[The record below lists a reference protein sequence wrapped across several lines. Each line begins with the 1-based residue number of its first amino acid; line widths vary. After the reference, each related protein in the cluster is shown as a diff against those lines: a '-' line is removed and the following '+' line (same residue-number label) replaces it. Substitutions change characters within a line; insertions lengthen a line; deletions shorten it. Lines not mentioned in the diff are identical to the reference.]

1 MKIDRQ
7 LVMTAALDLLDAR
20 GLEGL
25 TMRKLADALGVQAPA
40 LYWHFPNKQA
50 LLDDMAEALL
60 EGVPASMVVSE
71 RTEDVLESLAI
82 QLRAALLSRRDG
94 ARVFAGTFVA
104 RPNAMELA
112 EIGFAAMARAGIT
125 GKQAVNGLLSLF
137 YFILGFVIEE
147 QALAEQSAAAGGAH
161 PLSGKLAEFDRGKY
175 PFVEALLPDLLKAD
189 HEERFRFGLNLIVG
203 RLVTVKQPDCR

>member
-7 LVMTAALDLLDAR
+7 LVMTAALDLLDR
-20 GLEGL
+20 GGLEGL

-50 LLDDMAEALL
+50 LLDEMAESLL

-71 RTEDVLESLAI
+71 RTEDVLKSLAI

-104 RPNAMELA
+104 RPNAMQLA
-112 EIGFAAMARAGIT
+112 EIGFSALARDGIT

-147 QALAEQSAAAGGAH
+147 QALAEQSAAAGG
-161 PLSGKLAEFDRGKY
+161 GIR
-175 PFVEALLPDLLKAD
+175 
-189 HEERFRFGLNLIVG
+189 
-203 RLVTVKQPDCR
+203 